1 MGRRAAH
8 QYSHKHGLG
17 TRGIGCPKVLQD
29 FWCMGSWVAK
39 HVAGRMEDYVIWEE
53 TGQQSGAGGATGGE
67 DRKWAQQAQRAQEW
81 AQPGRP
87 IRLIQEASSPDK
99 SHGQGDSLIG
109 KVHNP

>member
-1 MGRRAAH
+1 MGCGREALAA
-8 QYSHKHGLG
+8 
-17 TRGIGCPKVLQD
+17 PKCFKTFD
-29 FWCMGSWVAK
+29 AW
-39 HVAGRMEDYVIWEE
+39 
-53 TGQQSGAGGATGGE
+53 GAGLLNVLLGGWRIMLYRRGQDSSREQEEQRGE

>member
-1 MGRRAAH
+1 MGGDRTAVGSRR
-8 QYSHKHGLG
+8 SN
-17 TRGIGCPKVLQD
+17 
-29 FWCMGSWVAK
+29 
-39 HVAGRMEDYVIWEE
+39 
-53 TGQQSGAGGATGGE
+53 GGE
-67 DRKWAQQAQRAQEW
+67 DRKWAQQAQRAQER